1 MSSELRLCRK
11 LALGNKNTEDKWQEK
26 VLCSEA
32 EPLPGFFTKL
42 LLQNLIIRR
51 GLYIRGGEMEKKRL
65 ISTHQINRL
74 QLCIMYLGV
83 KFWNE
88 GVLSFIFFSL
98 ELGVIL
104 RQEFVIILMCV

>member
-1 MSSELRLCRK
+1 
-11 LALGNKNTEDKWQEK
+11 
-26 VLCSEA
+26 
-32 EPLPGFFTKL
+32 
-42 LLQNLIIRR
+42 
-51 GLYIRGGEMEKKRL
+51 MEKKRL